1 MVKPITSVT
10 INVDGWCLWVYN
22 SEAALGGRAIDFRL
36 RDMYSRKEQYEVIS
50 QVSVKDDD
58 TKRINCPFCG
68 GKYTLTIS
76 KRNGSLIWNC
86 YKASCSASG
95 GKRVGY
101 GLDAIKRKFNG
112 DTQTGI
118 YKRTYPVPEVNSS
131 IDHHEH
137 VIKYIDDNNCRK
149 AFDDGAI
156 KITYDPAKDRTL
168 FWMNEN
174 TGAVGRALRTGV
186 KPKWLSYGDTQ
197 GVLSVG
203 SQDTAIVV
211 EDAASACAVYAT
223 GKYTGVALLGTNI
236 SPLQRKQLKGFTK
249 LIICLDKDAS
259 RKSIVL
265 LRQLQGV
272 VSCRVKFLDHD
283 LKWYDNLGIIKLVD
297 G

>member
-1 MVKPITSVT
+1 
-10 INVDGWCLWVYN
+10 VYN

-50 QVSVKDDD
+50 RVSVKDDD

-112 DTQTGI
+112 DTSTGV
-118 YKRTYPVPEVNSS
+118 YKR
-131 IDHHEH
+131 
-137 VIKYIDDNNCRK
+137 
-149 AFDDGAI
+149 
-156 KITYDPAKDRTL
+156 TYDPAKDRTL

-174 TGAVGRALRTGV
+174 TGAVGRALRTGI

-197 GVLSVG
+197 GILSVG
-203 SQDTAIVV
+203 SQDTALVV

-236 SPLQRKQLKGFTK
+236 SPLQRNQLKAFTK

-272 VSCRVKFLDHD
+272 ADCTVKFLTND
-283 LKWYDNLGIIKLVD
+283 LKWYDNSGIIKLVD
-297 G
+297 D